1 MSADPPERPPAVAF
15 AQAIDVKR
23 NVAVGVVVGLTL
35 AVLAYL
41 FRVLE
46 LAGPFG
52 GTRQFPV
59 LGESGWFLMLA
70 FVLAS
75 STALLVATALSV
87 ISLVRLARSSEEPGE

>member
-1 MSADPPERPPAVAF
+1 MEQDDREAAVGSMVA
-15 AQAIDVKR
+15 ALSVRRNAAIG
-23 NVAVGVVVGLTL
+23 VAVGLLLG
-35 AVLAYL
+35 ALAYL

-59 LGESGWFLMLA
+59 LGESGWFLVLA

-75 STALLVATALSV
+75 STALLVTTVLTV
-87 ISLVRLARSSEEPGE
+87 VSLLRLLKNAEAAE

>member
-1 MSADPPERPPAVAF
+1 MSGDPPERPPAVAF
-15 AQAIDVKR
+15 AQALGVKR
-23 NVAVGVVVGLTL
+23 NVAIGVAVGVGL

-59 LGESGWFLMLA
+59 LGETGWFLVLA

-75 STALLVATALSV
+75 STALLVATVLSV
-87 ISLVRLARSSEEPGE
+87 VSLVRLARSSE

>member
-1 MSADPPERPPAVAF
+1 MTDDARETAVGSMA
-15 AQAIDVKR
+15 AALSVRRNAAIG
-23 NVAVGVVVGLTL
+23 VAVGLLLGT
-35 AVLAYL
+35 LAYL

-59 LGESGWFLMLA
+59 LGETGWFLVLA

-75 STALLVATALSV
+75 STALLVTTLLTLLT
-87 ISLVRLARSSEEPGE
+87 LVRLLKNADPAE

>member
-1 MSADPPERPPAVAF
+1 MPQDRPERPPALAF
-15 AQAIDVKR
+15 ADAIGVKR
-23 NVAVGVVVGLTL
+23 NVAIGVAVGVSL
-35 AVLAYL
+35 AALAYL

-52 GTRQFPV
+52 GTRQFPI
-59 LGESGWFLMLA
+59 LGETGWFLMLA

-87 ISLVRLARSSEEPGE
+87 VSLVRLARTTE